1 MKETVYEVRTCGMV
15 IVAYN
20 NREEAERKAD
30 ILNHIYGH
38 EDYYVVEV
46 EKESL

>member
-1 MKETVYEVRTCGMV
+1 MKETVYEVRICGCV
-15 IVAYN
+15 IVAFN
-20 NREEAERKAD
+20 NRDEAERRAN

-38 EDYYVVEV
+38 EDYYVVAV